1 MSTNNQVDLQV
12 LRQKAISGDLTDE
25 ELREA
30 IRMLRDN
37 RLSAAKTSHKA
48 NLKKAKVNSDS
59 LLDEL
64 EGL

>member
-12 LRQKAISGDLTDE
+12 LRQKAISGELSND
-25 ELREA
+25 ELRDA
-30 IRMLRDN
+30 IRMLRET